1 MTLTICFFASLY
13 SDKMNKDVQKAY
25 VAFAD
30 EVLYAS
36 KRELGTRRIGR
47 NKNYGVATRT
57 LQRSLKYK
65 IRYGKTGIQS
75 IELFAAG
82 KAGKYAAFLHYGVN
96 GTRKKRGAPFS
107 YSNKQPPTSAVREW
121 MQVKPVRLRDDN
133 GKFVKQ
139 TESKLNS
146 AAYLIARSIKR
157 HGIQGLFYF
166 EKGYTYAMKKKK
178 EVLKEAIAAN
188 VADILSARLSNTRIQ
203 AK

>member
-1 MTLTICFFASLY
+1 
-13 SDKMNKDVQKAY
+13 MNKDVQKAY

-57 LQRSLKYK
+57 LQKSLKYK

-82 KAGKYAAFLHYGVN
+82 KAGKYASFLHYGVN
-96 GTRKKRGAPFS
+96 GTRKNRKAPFS
-107 YSNKQPPTSAVREW
+107 YTTKQPPTSAVRQW
-121 MQVKPVRLRDDN
+121 MKVKPVRLRDEN

-139 TESKLNS
+139 TESKLNN

-166 EKGYTYAMKKKK
+166 EKGYTYAMKKKQRIF
-178 EVLKEAIAAN
+178 KEALADD
-188 VADILSARLSNTRIQ
+188 VAGILSARLSNIRIS